1 MIFYV
6 YYKEILHI
14 LIDILIFSIKYSK
27 SYNKNYFFII
37 FNDNNEFLN
46 EIFFCYN
53 FYVAN
58 Y

>member
-6 YYKEILHI
+6 YYKEILHF
-14 LIDILIFSIKYSK
+14 LIDILILQLNIQKVIIK
-27 SYNKNYFFII
+27 YFFII